1 MTENQQKI
9 ADKVK
14 SVIADRLGVDLE
26 DVKPEAN
33 LEVDLGADSLDKV
46 DVMVEIEREFT
57 ISIPD
62 DKAENF
68 KTVQDFV
75 DYVVDV
81 KG

>member
-46 DVMVEIEREFT
+46 DVVVEVEREFT

-62 DKAENF
+62 DKAETF
-68 KTVQDFV
+68 STVKDYV